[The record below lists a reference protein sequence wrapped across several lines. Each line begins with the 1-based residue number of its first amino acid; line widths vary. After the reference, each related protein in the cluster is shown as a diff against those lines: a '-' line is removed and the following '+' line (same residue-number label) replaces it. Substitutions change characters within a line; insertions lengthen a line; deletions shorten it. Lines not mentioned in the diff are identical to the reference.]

1 MNFAGLKK
9 VKDRADLVYFLREQS
24 DNPAPSII

>member
-24 DNPAPSII
+24 DNPAPLP

>member
-9 VKDRADLVYFLREQS
+9 VNDRADLIYFLRENS
-24 DNPAPSII
+24 DNPAPLP